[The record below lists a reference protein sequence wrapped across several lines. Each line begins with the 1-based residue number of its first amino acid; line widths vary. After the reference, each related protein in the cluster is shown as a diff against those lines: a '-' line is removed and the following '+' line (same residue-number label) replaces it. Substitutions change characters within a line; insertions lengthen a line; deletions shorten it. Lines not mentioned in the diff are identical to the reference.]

1 METSLFQIRQRESF
15 GFSAENPTGTREG
28 GTHAKDCEKLRPCI
42 DIEPGETVVL
52 CDTDGPGM
60 ITHIWFTGYVGHSF
74 VMRIYWDNE
83 EFPSVEAPISAF
95 FGCAYDENFKDRDG
109 KYVVLNAATMLTAP
123 GRGYNSYWEMPF
135 YKHCKI
141 TMENRGEQKQTLF
154 YMNSGGQRIFPCS
167 LQTGASGAE
176 RTFLYCAGQ
185 R

>member
-83 EFPSVEAPISAF
+83 EFPSVEA
-95 FGCAYDENFKDRDG
+95 
-109 KYVVLNAATMLTAP
+109 
-123 GRGYNSYWEMPF
+123 
-135 YKHCKI
+135 
-141 TMENRGEQKQTLF
+141 
-154 YMNSGGQRIFPCS
+154 RIFRMC
-167 LQTGASGAE
+167 L
-176 RTFLYCAGQ
+176 
-185 R
+185 